1 MVDRDFKDD
10 FPTGM
15 KKLLTDNECKV
26 LDMLP
31 VINDAFVKHEKY
43 MRDIVLREKYPDD
56 ISNLFISGDPAG
68 RLGINLTDQCRE
80 YLLSKGPHRP
90 MLDSYP
96 INPYIPV
103 CKQNC
108 FTKSWYNINPF
119 IESSLNLDKVFCFVC
134 SSFGSEIARSENM
147 CKNEC
152 KIETN
157 FMSNTHKQSI
167 QKYYYSLWKKSCRCE
182 N

>member
-1 MVDRDFKDD
+1 
-10 FPTGM
+10 M

-96 INPYIPV
+96 INPYIPA

-119 IESSLNLDKVFCFVC
+119 IESSLNLDKVFWFVC

-167 QKYYYSLWKKSCRCE
+167 QKYYHSLLKKSCRCE